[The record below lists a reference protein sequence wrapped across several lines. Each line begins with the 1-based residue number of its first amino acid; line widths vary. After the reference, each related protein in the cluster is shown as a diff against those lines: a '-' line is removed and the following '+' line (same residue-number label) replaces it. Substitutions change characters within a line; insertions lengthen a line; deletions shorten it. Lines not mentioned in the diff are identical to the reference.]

1 MKTFK
6 NVLESFGERWTTK
19 ESKDGFD
26 KEVRKVCIE
35 GVDFLSCV
43 TDNLS
48 QAMADDGR
56 FFVATAR
63 LYANMRDALIDKGFT
78 REEAVS
84 IVSRMDLMK

>member
-1 MKTFK
+1 MNIFK
-6 NVLESFGERWTTK
+6 NALEAFGVKWEK
-19 ESKDGFD
+19 KKSKDEFD
-26 KEVRKVCIE
+26 KEARKMSIE
-35 GVDFLSCV
+35 GVDYLSCV

-63 LYANMRDALIDKGFT
+63 LYSNMRDALIDKGFT